1 MSIQLAE
8 EAVHALNR
16 AAAAAAR
23 DGTPTVEPRHILAG
37 VVSHG
42 EPALLRVAERL
53 GLEIG
58 DLPDGFADLPVT
70 HENHI
75 PFSSSSHEALAAA
88 VEFSSAHGR
97 PATTGVHLLLGV
109 AGVGDPESDRV
120 LAAWGLE
127 ASALSREL
135 AQPPA
140 PTSGTEG
147 REGAGDTDGAD
158 ATERGNR
165 EGHPS

>member
-23 DGTPTVEPRHILAG
+23 DGAQAVEPRHILAG
-37 VVSHG
+37 VASHG
-42 EPALLRVAERL
+42 EPALLRAVERL

-58 DLPDGFADLPVT
+58 DLPDDFTNLPVT

-75 PFSSSSHEALAAA
+75 PFSPSSHAALAAA
-88 VEFSSAHGR
+88 VEFSSARGC

-109 AGVGDPESDRV
+109 AGAGDPESDRV

-127 ASALSREL
+127 ATALSREL
-135 AQPPA
+135 AQPPTTA
-140 PTSGTEG
+140 
-147 REGAGDTDGAD
+147 ADDDTQGAD
-158 ATERGNR
+158 AGERDDHGR
-165 EGHPS
+165 AEQPQ

>member
-23 DGTPTVEPRHILAG
+23 DGAATVEPRHILAG
-37 VVSHG
+37 VLSHG
-42 EPALLRVAERL
+42 EPALVRVAERL
-53 GLEIG
+53 GLAFE

-75 PFSSSSHEALAAA
+75 PFSASSHEALAAA

-97 PATTGVHLLLGV
+97 EVTTGVHLLLGV

-127 ASALSREL
+127 AAALRREL
-135 AQPPA
+135 ARTPP
-140 PTSGTEG
+140 TTLD
-147 REGAGDTDGAD
+147 GAGAD
-158 ATERGNR
+158 ASEHGND
-165 EGHPS
+165 GSAQVPQ

>member
-23 DGTPTVEPRHILAG
+23 DGAETVEPRHVLAG
-37 VVSHG
+37 VLSHG
-42 EPALLRVAERL
+42 EPALLRVADRL
-53 GLEIG
+53 GLEFD

-75 PFSSSSHEALAAA
+75 PFSASSHEALAAA
-88 VEFSSAHGR
+88 VEFSSTHGQE
-97 PATTGVHLLLGV
+97 ATNGVHLLLGV

-127 ASALSREL
+127 ATALRREL
-135 AQPPA
+135 ARTPA
-140 PTSGTEG
+140 TTLDEAGATSTDANANEG
-147 REGAGDTDGAD
+147 GNDGPAR
-158 ATERGNR
+158 T
-165 EGHPS
+165 PQ

>member
-23 DGTPTVEPRHILAG
+23 DGAATVEPRHVLAG
-37 VVSHG
+37 VLSHG
-42 EPALLRVAERL
+42 EPALLRVADRL
-53 GLEIG
+53 GLEFD

-75 PFSSSSHEALAAA
+75 PFSASSHEALAAA
-88 VEFSSAHGR
+88 VEFSSTHG
-97 PATTGVHLLLGV
+97 PEATNGVHLLLGV

-120 LAAWGLE
+120 LADWGLE
-127 ASALSREL
+127 EPALRREL
-135 AQPPA
+135 ARK
-140 PTSGTEG
+140 PTTTLD
-147 REGAGDTDGAD
+147 GAGAADADASDRGAD
-158 ATERGNR
+158 SSARA
-165 EGHPS
+165 PQ

>member
-23 DGTPTVEPRHILAG
+23 DGAPAVEPRHILAG

-42 EPALLRVAERL
+42 EPALLHVVERL
-53 GLEIG
+53 GLEMG
-58 DLPDGFADLPVT
+58 DLPDSFADLPVT

-75 PFSSSSHEALAAA
+75 PFSSSSHAALAAA
-88 VEFSSAHGR
+88 VEFSSSRGW
-97 PATTGVHLLLGV
+97 PATAGVHLLLGV

-127 ASALSREL
+127 ATALSREL

-140 PTSGTEG
+140 PTSDDDA
-147 REGAGDTDGAD
+147 RGAD
-158 ATERGNR
+158 AGEADDDRVSG
-165 EGHPS
+165 PQ

>member
-16 AAAAAAR
+16 AAAAAAK
-23 DGTPTVEPRHILAG
+23 DGAPTVEPRHILAG
-37 VVSHG
+37 VLSHG

-53 GLEIG
+53 GLALD

-75 PFSSSSHEALAAA
+75 PFSASSHAALAEA
-88 VEFSSAHGR
+88 VEFSSAGGR
-97 PATTGVHLLLGV
+97 EATTGVHLLLGV

-120 LAAWGLE
+120 LADWGLD
-127 ASALSREL
+127 ATALRREL
-135 AQPPA
+135 ARTPA
-140 PTSGTEG
+140 ATSDNAVAGANAGESGDDG
-147 REGAGDTDGAD
+147 RAGL
-158 ATERGNR
+158 
-165 EGHPS
+165 PQ